1 MSKVTKSAKV
11 NRINFFVSATNI
23 KKKKNTKVQ
32 VEKKKSK
39 VQVKKRLK
47 LKIATTRWDYFG
59 RERLEMGKILE
70 MAPKVLLAF

>member
-1 MSKVTKSAKV
+1 M
-11 NRINFFVSATNI
+11 SATNI
-23 KKKKNTKVQ
+23 KKKKIPRFKL
-32 VEKKKSK
+32 KKKSK

-47 LKIATTRWDYFG
+47 LKIATTRCDYFG